1 MKNTKHALHGLALAA
16 TLALP
21 LGAFAAGEAPPRGM
35 ERSAPDAPGPDG
47 GFERLPEEQGGLKGP
62 GFPPP
67 GGANPG
73 MRAPAGFGHGPGF
86 GPGFGPGPGPHG
98 EAPFLHGLRL
108 SEAQQDKAFAILHAQ
123 APYLRE
129 QAKAHEKAMRAL
141 HEMRLAEKYDDGA
154 AAKLAQASA
163 QAMANMQLQR
173 VRTDQK
179 LLSLLTPE
187 QRKQIEERKAARP
200 PRP

>member
-1 MKNTKHALHGLALAA
+1 MKNTKQALQGFALAA
-16 TLALP
+16 SLALP

-35 ERSAPDAPGPDG
+35 QRGGPEMSPPDG
-47 GFERLPEEQGGLKGP
+47 GFESLPEEQGGMKGP

-67 GGANPG
+67 GGSH
-73 MRAPAGFGHGPGF
+73 R
-86 GPGFGPGPGPHG
+86 GPGPRG
-98 EAPFLHGLRL
+98 EPPFLHGLQL
-108 SEAQQDKAFAILHAQ
+108 SEVQQDKVFAILHAQ

-129 QAKAHEKAMRAL
+129 QAKAHEKAARAL
-141 HEMRLAEKYDDGA
+141 HDMRLADKYDDA
-154 AAKLAQASA
+154 AAARQAQAAA

-187 QRKQIEERKAARP
+187 QRKQIEERGTARP